1 MLITSITRVQ
11 CALRMG
17 TKAVADLCM
26 PKEWVETA
34 AWGFICELAGDTG
47 KKQTQ
52 LLQLGMEANSKKH
65 K

>member
-1 MLITSITRVQ
+1 M
-11 CALRMG
+11 LRMG
-17 TKAVADLCM
+17 TKAVVDLCI
-26 PKEWVETA
+26 PKEWGETA

-52 LLQLGMEANSKKH
+52 LLQLGMEANSKNH